1 MFHGTKLAYM
11 VGILTRGIL
20 LPEAVTKLGVPRTVF
35 FSIFINF

>member
-20 LPEAVTKLGVPRTVF
+20 LPEAVTKLGV
-35 FSIFINF
+35 